1 MWPCEEL
8 RRLAASDIPAPYP
21 AQDNRNWLF
30 VNRSI
35 RFFFITDQPDMARYV
50 AANGVDRIFV
60 DLETLGKHERQGHLS
75 TVISDHSIEGLAAI
89 CQLNLDVEV
98 MARLNPVNAETALE
112 VEAAISAGA
121 EILMLPMFRTVEEV
135 ERFSH
140 CVAGRARICL
150 LVETQDAA
158 RNLAAC
164 IAVPGVDEVHIG
176 LNDLSLDL
184 GLPFMFQ
191 PLAQGL
197 IDPMAA
203 TLRNAGLP
211 FGIGG
216 VARADE
222 GLLPAQ
228 YLLGEHARLG
238 STAAILSRT
247 FHRMARDVPA
257 IEREMDFAAEVGKLR
272 AAFDHFRTSSADTLE
287 RNRLSVVDK
296 TNAVVNALAKAQ
308 A

>member
-1 MWPCEEL
+1 M
-8 RRLAASDIPAPYP
+8 
-21 AQDNRNWLF
+21 NRG
-30 VNRSI
+30 I
-35 RFFFITDQPDMARYV
+35 RFFFITDQPEMARFV
-50 AANGVDRIFV
+50 ADNGVNRIFV
-60 DLETLGKHERQGHLS
+60 DLEMLGKHERQGHLS
-75 TVISDHSIEGLAAI
+75 TVISDHSMEGLALI
-89 CQLNLDVEV
+89 CQLKLDVEV
-98 MARLNPVNAETALE
+98 MARLNPVNARTATE
-112 VEAAISAGA
+112 VDAAVAAGA
-121 EILMLPMFRTVEEV
+121 DILMLPMFRTVDEV

-150 LVETQDAA
+150 LVETADAA
-158 RNLAAC
+158 SNLAAC

-197 IDPMAA
+197 VDPMAA
-203 TLRNAGLP
+203 TLRNAGVP

-228 YLLGEHARLG
+228 FILGEHARLG

-247 FHRMARDVPA
+247 FHRMAQDVPA
-257 IEREMDFAAEVGKLR
+257 IERDMDFAAEVGKLR
-272 AAFDHFRTSSADTLE
+272 AAFDQFRSCPAGELE
-287 RNRLSVVDK
+287 RNRLAVVEK
-296 TNAVVNALAKAQ
+296 TNMVVNVLAKAQ
-308 A
+308 G